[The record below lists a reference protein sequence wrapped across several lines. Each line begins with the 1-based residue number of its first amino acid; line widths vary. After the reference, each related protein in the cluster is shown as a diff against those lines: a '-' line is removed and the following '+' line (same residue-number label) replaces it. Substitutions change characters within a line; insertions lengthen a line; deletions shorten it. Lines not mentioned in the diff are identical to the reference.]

1 VEGKDK
7 MLPALLMTL
16 VLAVLPSELPA
27 QERYTVSYGGF
38 AGYHAPLWAAKDLGL
53 FAKHGLNADP
63 VMISGSPRGMQAL
76 LSGSSHFALADA
88 TGPVSALYQG
98 ADVVLVASAMNKFPF
113 SMYAQKEITR
123 HADLKGKRIGIASF
137 GGATEWGLNLALRE
151 WNIPRDSVTVTA
163 HGPGANRLLALS
175 TRGVDAAL
183 LAPPET
189 AQAESEGMRFL
200 GHLSELKAN
209 FPMAVVVVRRAF
221 LEKNRDPV
229 KRFIQAYSEAIH
241 EFKTNKDKMIAVY
254 NQRLKQRNP
263 EVIEQTYSY
272 FAPIFFL
279 PPRVPL
285 DGARYTL
292 ELITQRSPAVKSPP
306 AVEHFVDNSIVDELE
321 REGFFKKLAAR
332 R

>member
-1 VEGKDK
+1 
-7 MLPALLMTL
+7 MLWTFLLIAAVAIMPSTL
-16 VLAVLPSELPA
+16 RA

-38 AGYHAPLWAAKDLGL
+38 AGYHAPLWAAKDLGI

-76 LSGSSHFALADA
+76 LSGSSHFALTDA

-98 ADVVLVASAMNKFPF
+98 AEVVLVASAMNKFPF
-113 SMYAQKEITR
+113 SMYAQKEIAK
-123 HADLKGKRIGIASF
+123 HADLRGKRIGIASF
-137 GGATEWGLNLALRE
+137 GGSTEWGLNLALRE
-151 WNIPRDSVTVTA
+151 WQIPRDSVTVTA
-163 HGPGANRLLALS
+163 HGPGANRILALS

-189 AQAESEGMRFL
+189 AEAERQGMRFL

-221 LEKNRDPV
+221 LDKNRDAV

-241 EFKTNKDKMIAVY
+241 EFKTSKEKMLAVY

-263 EVIEQTYSY
+263 DIIEQTYNY
-272 FAPIFFL
+272 FVPIFFL

-285 DGARYTL
+285 DGARYTV
-292 ELITQRSPAVKSPP
+292 ELMAQRSTPGKSPP
-306 AVEHFVDNSIVDELE
+306 AVERFVDNSIVDELE
-321 REGFFKKLAAR
+321 REGFFKGLGAPRKVQ
-332 R
+332 

>member
-1 VEGKDK
+1 
-7 MLPALLMTL
+7 MLPALLIIL
-16 VLAVLPSELPA
+16 VVAVIPSELPA
-27 QERYTVSYGGF
+27 QERYSVSYGGF

-63 VMISGSPRGMQAL
+63 VMIAGSARGMQAL
-76 LSGSSHFALADA
+76 LSGSTHFALADA

-137 GGATEWGLNLALRE
+137 GGATEWGLNLGLRE

-175 TRGVDAAL
+175 TKGVDAAL
-183 LAPPET
+183 LAPPES
-189 AQAESEGMRFL
+189 AQAEREGMRFL

-229 KRFIQAYSEAIH
+229 KRFVQAYSEAIH
-241 EFKTNKDKMIAVY
+241 EFKTDKDKMIAVY

-263 EVIEQTYSY
+263 QVIEQTYSY

-285 DGARYTL
+285 DGARYTV
-292 ELITQRSPAVKSPP
+292 ELIAQRSPPGKSAPV
-306 AVEHFVDNSIVDELE
+306 VEQFVDNSIVDELE
-321 REGFFKKLAAR
+321 REGFFKKLGAR